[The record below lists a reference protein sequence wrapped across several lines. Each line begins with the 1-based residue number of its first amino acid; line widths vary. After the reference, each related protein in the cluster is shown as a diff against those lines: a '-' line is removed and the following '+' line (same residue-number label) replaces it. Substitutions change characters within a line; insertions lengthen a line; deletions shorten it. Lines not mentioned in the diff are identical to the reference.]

1 MKAIIIEDETAAVN
15 SLKAVLQQNS
25 VTEIEVIAEL
35 ESIEESVE
43 WFRCSSQPDIIFM
56 DIHLGDGQSF
66 DIFEQVEITVP
77 VIFIT
82 AYDEY
87 ALKAFKYQGID
98 YILKPFD
105 KEELQQALNKLE
117 SLSPTNTPFPVAS
130 LTVYQERFLVTVG
143 TKMKSVTVGDVAYFM
158 ADGKY
163 LVLFTRDGQNYIL
176 DQTVSGIETKLNPA
190 QFFKI
195 NRKFII
201 SYNSIKEMVK
211 YSNSRIKIVL
221 TPVPPAGIEAIVS
234 SERIQEFK
242 QWLNQ

>member
-1 MKAIIIEDETAAVN
+1 MNAIIIEDEYLAA
-15 SLKAVLQQNS
+15 
-25 VTEIEVIAEL
+25 AEL
-35 ESIEESVE
+35 ERLLGEVAPNMTILTKLDSVSESVK
-43 WFRCSSQPDIIFM
+43 WLKKNKADVIFM

-117 SLSPTNTPFPVAS
+117 SLSPVNVPFPVAS

-176 DQTVSGIETKLNPA
+176 DQTISGIETKLNPA

-221 TPVPPAGIEAIVS
+221 TPAPPVGIEAIVS

>member
-1 MKAIIIEDETAAVN
+1 MNAIIIEDEYLAA
-15 SLKAVLQQNS
+15 
-25 VTEIEVIAEL
+25 AEL
-35 ESIEESVE
+35 ERLLGEVAPEITILTKLDSVSESVK
-43 WFRCSSQPDIIFM
+43 WLKKNKADVIFM

-66 DIFEQVEITVP
+66 DIFEQVEVTAP

-176 DQTVSGIETKLNPA
+176 DQTISGIETKLNPA

-195 NRKFII
+195 NRKFIV

-221 TPVPPAGIEAIVS
+221 TPAPPVGIEAIVS

>member
-1 MKAIIIEDETAAVN
+1 MNAIIIEDEYLAA
-15 SLKAVLQQNS
+15 
-25 VTEIEVIAEL
+25 AEL
-35 ESIEESVE
+35 ERLLGEVAPEITILTKLDSVSESVKWLKKNKAE
-43 WFRCSSQPDIIFM
+43 VIFM

-66 DIFEQVEITVP
+66 DIFEQVEVTAP

-176 DQTVSGIETKLNPA
+176 DQTISGIETKLNPA

-221 TPVPPAGIEAIVS
+221 IPVPPAGIEAIVS

>member
-1 MKAIIIEDETAAVN
+1 M
-15 SLKAVLQQNS
+15 
-25 VTEIEVIAEL
+25 
-35 ESIEESVE
+35 
-43 WFRCSSQPDIIFM
+43 
-56 DIHLGDGQSF
+56 
-66 DIFEQVEITVP
+66 
-77 VIFIT
+77 
-82 AYDEY
+82 
-87 ALKAFKYQGID
+87 
-98 YILKPFD
+98 
-105 KEELQQALNKLE
+105 NKLE
-117 SLSPTNTPFPVAS
+117 SLSPVNAPFPVAS

-176 DQTVSGIETKLNPA
+176 DQTISGIETKLNPA

-221 TPVPPAGIEAIVS
+221 TPAPPAGIEAIVS
-234 SERIQEFK
+234 SERIQEFN
-242 QWLNQ
+242 QWLNH

>member
-1 MKAIIIEDETAAVN
+1 MNAVIIEDEYLAATELERLLGEIAPEVVILAKLD
-15 SLKAVLQQNS
+15 SVSESVKWLKKNK
-25 VTEIEVIAEL
+25 AEL
-35 ESIEESVE
+35 
-43 WFRCSSQPDIIFM
+43 IFM

-105 KEELQQALNKLE
+105 KEELQQALNKLD
-117 SLSPTNTPFPVAS
+117 SLSTTGEPFRVAT
-130 LTVYQERFLVTVG
+130 LAVYQERFLVTVG
-143 TKMKSVTVGDVAYFM
+143 TKMKSITVGDVAYFM

-176 DQTVSGIETKLNPA
+176 DQTISGIETKLNPA
-190 QFFKI
+190 LFFKI

-201 SYNSIKEMVK
+201 SYASIKEMVK
-211 YSNSRIKIVL
+211 YSNSRIKIIL
-221 TPVPPAGIEAIVS
+221 VPAPPSGIEAIVS

>member
-1 MKAIIIEDETAAVN
+1 MKAIIIEDETAAVS
-15 SLKAVLQQNS
+15 SLKAILRHNS
-25 VTEIEVIAEL
+25 VVGIEVVAEL
-35 ESIEESVE
+35 ESIEDSIE
-43 WFRCSSQPDIIFM
+43 WFRSSSQPDIIFM

-87 ALKAFKYQGID
+87 ALKAFKYQGSD

-176 DQTVSGIETKLNPA
+176 DQTISGIETKLNPA

-221 TPVPPAGIEAIVS
+221 IPVPPAGSEAIVS

>member
-1 MKAIIIEDETAAVN
+1 MNAIIIEDEYLAA
-15 SLKAVLQQNS
+15 
-25 VTEIEVIAEL
+25 AEL
-35 ESIEESVE
+35 ERLLGEVAPEITILTKLDSVSGSVK
-43 WFRCSSQPDIIFM
+43 WLKKNKADVIFM

-66 DIFEQVEITVP
+66 DIFEQVEVTAP

-176 DQTVSGIETKLNPA
+176 DQTISGIETKLNPA

-221 TPVPPAGIEAIVS
+221 TPAPPVGIEAIVS

>member
-1 MKAIIIEDETAAVN
+1 
-15 SLKAVLQQNS
+15 
-25 VTEIEVIAEL
+25 
-35 ESIEESVE
+35 
-43 WFRCSSQPDIIFM
+43 
-56 DIHLGDGQSF
+56 
-66 DIFEQVEITVP
+66 
-77 VIFIT
+77 
-82 AYDEY
+82 
-87 ALKAFKYQGID
+87 
-98 YILKPFD
+98 
-105 KEELQQALNKLE
+105 
-117 SLSPTNTPFPVAS
+117 
-130 LTVYQERFLVTVG
+130 
-143 TKMKSVTVGDVAYFM
+143 MKSVTVGDVAYFM

-176 DQTVSGIETKLNPA
+176 DQTISGIETKLNPA

-221 TPVPPAGIEAIVS
+221 TPAPPVGIEAIVS

>member
-1 MKAIIIEDETAAVN
+1 MDAIIIEDEYLAA
-15 SLKAVLQQNS
+15 S
-25 VTEIEVIAEL
+25 EL
-35 ESIEESVE
+35 ERLLGEVDQEITILAKLDSVCESVK
-43 WFRCSSQPDIIFM
+43 WLKKNKADLIFM

-66 DIFEQVEITVP
+66 DIFEQVEVTVP

-105 KEELQQALNKLE
+105 QDELQQALNKLE
-117 SLSPTNTPFPVAS
+117 MFTPSGVPFAAAA

-143 TKMKSVTVGDVAYFM
+143 AKMKSVAIGDVAYFM

-176 DQTVSGIETKLNPA
+176 DQTISGIETKLDPTH
-190 QFFKI
+190 FFKI
-195 NRKFII
+195 NRKFIV
-201 SYNSIKEMVK
+201 SYDAIKEMVR
-211 YSNSRIKIVL
+211 YSNSRIKIIL
-221 TPVPPAGIEAIVS
+221 SPLPPNDIEAIVS